1 MDADWNADDAL
12 PPGFT
17 VEGSNGP
24 AVVRAF
30 WEDSDVL
37 ADLQREADTW
47 HNLHPDADLEDE
59 R

>member
-30 WEDSDVL
+30 WEKATNVL
-37 ADLQREADTW
+37 GELQREADS
-47 HNLHPDADLEDE
+47 HRNLYPEDDQ
-59 R
+59 

>member
-17 VEGSNGP
+17 VEGPTGP

-30 WEDSDVL
+30 WEKASL
-37 ADLQREADTW
+37 ADLQREADEW
-47 HNLHPDADLEDE
+47 RNVNSDADLEDDA
-59 R
+59 